1 MLTMHEQ
8 LALVL
13 LLELAFGIIF
23 EMPLILT
30 FLGMLGIVD
39 HKFLSKYR
47 RHAIVVNTIIAAM
60 VTPTGDPFNLA
71 LMAVPMILCYE
82 LGILG
87 AWFFG
92 KKKAQEALTRT

>member
-1 MLTMHEQ
+1 MLLSILIPVYNERTVVEKS
-8 LALVL
+8 LSLVL
-13 LLELAFGIIF
+13 AAPLTADTSAVMTRARLERL
-23 EMPLILT
+23 P
-30 FLGMLGIVD
+30 
-39 HKFLSKYR
+39 